1 MPSFKMVAWIAGIS
15 LLVVMG
21 YQHYGE
27 KKG

>member
-1 MPSFKMVAWIAGIS
+1 MVAWIAGIS